1 MARARHWTFVITP
14 VAILT
19 LLASLTMTLGS
30 PRARAQETSEAP
42 HPAHIHPGTCDDLG
56 DILAPLSD
64 VAAITAGEPQGVASA
79 VPVEVSLSEVEPAL
93 SDLLAAPHAINIHE
107 SAAAIQNY
115 IACGDIGGRVVDG
128 ELVIGLQER
137 NSSGYS
143 GVAVLEEDD
152 NDTDVSVYLTKQGAG
167 AAAPQAAAASST
179 NAPTTATVPQ
189 ATEAPTAAPAATEA
203 PAAQE
208 IPVDIREFFFS
219 PDPVEVSAGGTITWT
234 NQGTVPHTAT
244 AEDRGVLQS
253 GPIQPGDSFS
263 QVFDTAGTFNYFC
276 EFHPNMHGTIIV
288 K

>member
-1 MARARHWTFVITP
+1 MARARHWTFVIAP

-19 LLASLTMTLGS
+19 LLASLTMALGS
-30 PRARAQETSEAP
+30 PRARAQEASEPP

-64 VAAITAGEPQGVASA
+64 VAAISAGEPQGAASA
-79 VPVEVSLSEVEPAL
+79 APVEVSLTEVEPTL

-107 SAAAIQNY
+107 SADAIQNY

-128 ELVIGLQER
+128 ELIIGLQER
-137 NSSGYS
+137 NGSGYS
-143 GVAVLEEDD
+143 GVAVLEQDD

-167 AAAPQAAAASST
+167 GAEQQAAVTSTNAPAPAAAAPQ
-179 NAPTTATVPQ
+179 P
-189 ATEAPTAAPAATEA
+189 TEAPTAAPAATEA
-203 PAAQE
+203 PTAKE
-208 IPVDIREFFFS
+208 VPVDIREFFFS
-219 PDPVEVSAGGTITWT
+219 PDPVEVSAGDTITWT

-253 GPIQPGDSFS
+253 GPIQPGDSFR
-263 QVFDTAGTFNYFC
+263 QVFATAGTFNYFC

>member
-1 MARARHWTFVITP
+1 MARARHWTFVIAP
-14 VAILT
+14 VATLA
-19 LLASLTMTLGS
+19 LLASLTMALGS
-30 PRARAQETSEAP
+30 PRARAQEASEAP

-64 VAAITAGEPQGVASA
+64 VAAITAGEPQGSASA
-79 VPVEVSLSEVEPAL
+79 VPVEVSLSEVQPAL

-107 SAAAIQNY
+107 SADAIQNY

-128 ELVIGLQER
+128 KLTIGLQER
-137 NSSGYS
+137 NGSGYS

-152 NDTDVSVYLTKQGAG
+152 NDTDVSVYLTRQGTGAAEQQAAVTSTNAPAPT
-167 AAAPQAAAASST
+167 AAAPQ
-179 NAPTTATVPQ
+179 P
-189 ATEAPTAAPAATEA
+189 TEAPAAAPAPTEA

-208 IPVDIREFFFS
+208 VPVDIREFFFS
-219 PDPVEVSAGGTITWT
+219 PDPVEVSAGDTITWT
-234 NQGTVPHTAT
+234 NQGAVPHTAT

-263 QVFDTAGTFNYFC
+263 QVFNTAGTFNYFC

>member
-1 MARARHWTFVITP
+1 MARARHWTFVVAP

-19 LLASLTMTLGS
+19 LLASLTIALGS
-30 PRARAQETSEAP
+30 PRARAQEVSEPP

-56 DILAPLSD
+56 DILAPLQD
-64 VAAITAGEPQGVASA
+64 VTAISAGDPQGSASA

-93 SDLLAAPHAINIHE
+93 SDFLAAPHAINIHE
-107 SAAAIQNY
+107 SADAIQNY

-137 NSSGYS
+137 NGSGYS

-152 NDTDVSVYLTKQGAG
+152 NDTDVSIYLTKQGAG
-167 AAAPQAAAASST
+167 AAEQQAAVTST
-179 NAPTTATVPQ
+179 NA
-189 ATEAPTAAPAATEA
+189 AAPATTEA

-208 IPVDIREFFFS
+208 VPVDIREFFFS
-219 PDPVEVSAGGTITWT
+219 PDPVEVSAGDTITWT

-263 QVFDTAGTFNYFC
+263 QVFNTAGTFNYFC